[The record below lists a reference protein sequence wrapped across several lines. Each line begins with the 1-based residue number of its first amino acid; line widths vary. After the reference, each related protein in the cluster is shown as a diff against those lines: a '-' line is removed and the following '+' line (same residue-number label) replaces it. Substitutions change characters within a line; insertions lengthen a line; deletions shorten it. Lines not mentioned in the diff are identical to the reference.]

1 MGSIGWS
8 KWKGTIPSRL
18 LTGYRPKAKIEISY
32 ATDQG
37 LRSTNQDRGAV
48 SAYWAVV
55 SDGAGGH
62 VGGDIAA
69 DLAVEVVAS
78 RLGRLVAG
86 VNEALVLD
94 ALAEANAAVRSRR
107 RADVRLGEMAATLTI
122 AACKAS
128 EAEASRWL
136 VANLGD
142 SPVWHWSCEGL
153 ARLSVEDNLA
163 AELVRAG
170 VLSSESSRG
179 HPGRH
184 TITRALG
191 IADEVA
197 PHINYATLRPGD
209 QLILASDGIE
219 VLTEAEISATIAR
232 PDDEGLS
239 TAERLVGSA
248 VSAGA
253 ADNVTVAVL
262 RHASLAAGEPT
273 LAAPSRAERTG

>member
-1 MGSIGWS
+1 MGPIGWS

-18 LTGYRPKAKIEISY
+18 LIGHRLKAKIEISY

-48 SAYWAVV
+48 STYWAVV

-69 DLAVEVVAS
+69 ELAVEVVSS
-78 RLGRLVAG
+78 RFGGSAAG
-86 VNEALVLD
+86 VDEALVLD
-94 ALAEANAAVRSRR
+94 ALAEANAAVRARR
-107 RADVRLGEMAATLTI
+107 RTEVRLGEMAATVTI
-122 AACKAS
+122 AACTSS
-128 EAEASRWL
+128 EAAASRWM
-136 VANLGD
+136 VTNLGD
-142 SPVWHWSCEGL
+142 SPVWHLRGDCL
-153 ARLSVEDNLA
+153 ARLSVEDNVA

-170 VLSSESSRG
+170 VLSREGSRD

-191 IADEVA
+191 ITDDVA
-197 PHINYATLRPGD
+197 PHINHAILRPGD

-219 VLTEAEISATIAR
+219 VLKEMEMLAVIAKQ
-232 PDDEGLS
+232 DDQGLS
-239 TAERLVGSA
+239 TAQRLVASA

-253 ADNVTVAVL
+253 TDNVTVAVL
-262 RHASLAAGEPT
+262 RHLPLDAGGPT
-273 LAAPSRAERTG
+273 LATRAGAERAG

>member
-1 MGSIGWS
+1 MGPIGWN

-18 LTGYRPKAKIEISY
+18 LTGHRLKAKIEISY

-48 SAYWAVV
+48 STHWAVV

-69 DLAVEVVAS
+69 ALAVEVVAS
-78 RLGRLVAG
+78 RLGGSAAG

-94 ALAEANAAVRSRR
+94 AFAEANAAVRSRR

-122 AACKAS
+122 AACTAS
-128 EAEASRWL
+128 GTKASRWM
-136 VANLGD
+136 VVNLGD

-191 IADEVA
+191 IADEIA
-197 PHINYATLRPGD
+197 PHVNYATLRLGD

-232 PDDEGLS
+232 PDDKGLS

-248 VSAGA
+248 ASAA
-253 ADNVTVAVL
+253 RD
-262 RHASLAAGEPT
+262 R
-273 LAAPSRAERTG
+273 

>member
-1 MGSIGWS
+1 MGPIGWS

-18 LTGYRPKAKIEISY
+18 LTGHRLKATIEISY
-32 ATDQG
+32 ATHQG

-48 SAYWAVV
+48 STFWAVV

-62 VGGDIAA
+62 AGGDIAA
-69 DLAVEVVAS
+69 ALAVEVVAS
-78 RLGRLVAG
+78 RLGGSDTG

-107 RADVRLGEMAATLTI
+107 RAEVRLSDMAATLTI
-122 AACKAS
+122 AACTSS
-128 EAEASRWL
+128 EAAASRWI

-153 ARLSVEDNLA
+153 TRLSVEDNLA

-170 VLSSESSRG
+170 LLSPERSRG

-191 IADEVA
+191 IADEGA
-197 PHINYATLRPGD
+197 PHINYAILRPGD
-209 QLILASDGIE
+209 QLILGSDGIE
-219 VLTEAEISATIAR
+219 VLTEAEISATIAG

-262 RHASLAAGEPT
+262 RHSSHDAGGPAFAT
-273 LAAPSRAERTG
+273 QSRAERTG